1 MIWQPIETAPKDGT
15 TIDLW
20 DGHYKHRVVNAQWK
34 HHYWMNGVPIREKS
48 WGSNDR
54 DGPFC
59 DKPTHWMPLPKSPEE
74 GMNKATGGPAYP
86 TYFTAD
92 HAISMTLRDYFAG
105 QVLAKLAGTTATV
118 GYCYELADAMLK
130 EREK

>member
-1 MIWQPIETAPKDGT
+1 
-15 TIDLW
+15 
-20 DGHYKHRVVNAQWK
+20 
-34 HHYWMNGVPIREKS
+34 
-48 WGSNDR
+48 
-54 DGPFC
+54 
-59 DKPTHWMPLPKSPEE
+59 
-74 GMNKATGGPAYP
+74 MNKETGGPAYP

-105 QVLAKLAGTTATV
+105 QALAKLAGEESTTATV

>member
-1 MIWQPIETAPKDGT
+1 MSQE
-15 TIDLW
+15 
-20 DGHYKHRVVNAQWK
+20 
-34 HHYWMNGVPIREKS
+34 
-48 WGSNDR
+48 
-54 DGPFC
+54 
-59 DKPTHWMPLPKSPEE
+59 
-74 GMNKATGGPAYP
+74 TGGPAYP

-105 QVLAKLAGTTATV
+105 QVLLKFSGEGSTLEIA